1 MNTYVV
7 VAAIKLEEGAAAAAE
22 AEAALPMAYVV
33 VFQMHAEKKHIQE
46 RMQACETL
54 LCVSQRK
61 SSCRVYM

>member
-7 VAAIKLEEGAAAAAE
+7 VAAIKLEEGAAAAE

-46 RMQACETL
+46 RMQALRLL
-54 LCVSQRK
+54 LCVSK
-61 SSCRVYM
+61 KI